1 MSLVGEQLPV
11 WGLLEARYCARE
23 SATVWV
29 HQFEELTRDETQ
41 ALQEHR
47 LPKTAGPGPC
57 PAPAN
62 APAYWRPLRKS
73 SMTTSRRLR
82 RRNGVKRLR
91 I

>member
-47 LPKTAGPGPC
+47 GTLSTLPPFA
-57 PAPAN
+57 AAI
-62 APAYWRPLRKS
+62 S
-73 SMTTSRRLR
+73 SRFFASQVFTRSRVQSRC
-82 RRNGVKRLR
+82 GDDAHR
-91 I
+91 ISL